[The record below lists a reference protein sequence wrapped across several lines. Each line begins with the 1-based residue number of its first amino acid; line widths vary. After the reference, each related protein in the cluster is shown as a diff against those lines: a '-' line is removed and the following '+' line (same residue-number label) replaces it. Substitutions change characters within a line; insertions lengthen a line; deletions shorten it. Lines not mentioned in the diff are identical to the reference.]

1 MAIMTDQEMN
11 RADLLATHEMLKRWN
26 EDYPTYSEEEDDEN
40 TLHYQIENVLEIKI
54 LAELSLVNVDSWI
67 MKGAELLLSFGG
79 PTIRVEVPFFFDY
92 TEISVASWGSRSVDT
107 FPGFDNIK
115 YHLIELADNWHSDEM
130 EGPLH

>member
-40 TLHYQIENVLEIKI
+40 TLQYQIENVLEIKI

-67 MKGAELLLSFGG
+67 MKGAELLSYYPCRG
-79 PTIRVEVPFFFDY
+79 
-92 TEISVASWGSRSVDT
+92 SVLFRLHRDKRSVV
-107 FPGFDNIK
+107 GFSRCGYVPRSRQHK
-115 YHLIELADNWHSDEM
+115 TLPHRASRQLAHRRNRGTTS
-130 EGPLH
+130 LTN